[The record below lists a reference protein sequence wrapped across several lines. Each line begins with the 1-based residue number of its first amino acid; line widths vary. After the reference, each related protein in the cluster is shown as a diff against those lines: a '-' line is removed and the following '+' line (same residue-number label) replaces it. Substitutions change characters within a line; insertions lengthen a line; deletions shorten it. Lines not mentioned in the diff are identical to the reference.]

1 MRNLKITQKADGQPD
16 DNQTAVKKKRPKT
29 LLEHIECITELVEGS
44 KLSEEFF
51 KKAEKS
57 IRFVAKKMDLTSNQ
71 VALLSV
77 FVEKSDGRTIHLD
90 KLSSFIGCKHA
101 KILSMLNDIE
111 ELARRRIIRSCID
124 YDRGTEAYFKVVGK
138 LIKDLTENKVYVPEN
153 TKGLTTREVFKLAN
167 RLFYEKN
174 RSEISSSV
182 LIEELQTLLDDNPS
196 LNFCQQMKVC
206 EKMHLDENEWL
217 FFFYCCHLYVNKGED
232 CVDIQYNVD
241 DLYDEEWEYRDL
253 KINLH
258 DGDSSLLRNGLVE
271 YKNNNGFGDKDTFC
285 LTQKAI
291 EKLFADIDVKIQQ
304 AENKTDL
311 ILHPSIASKELF
323 YNAHERSQ
331 IQQLSQLL
339 DAENFLSVQQR
350 LEESG
355 LRKGFACLF
364 YGAPGTGKTETVYQ
378 IAKATGRDIMMVNI
392 SEAKSMWFGESEKRV
407 KGIFDS
413 YRAHVQSSKVAPI
426 LLFNEADAIIGKRK
440 ENAQGAVAQ
449 TENTIQNILLQE
461 MESLDGIMIATTNL
475 SQNLDRAFERRFLY
489 KIEFSKPEVEAKAK
503 IWQVMLPALRPKEA
517 LDLARHYDFSGGQIE
532 NIVRKYTV
540 ESILNGTTPS
550 LTAIHGY
557 CQSES
562 LYKTEARNSMG
573 FVTYGKEQKL
583 KTQTL
588 PLAS

>member
-16 DNQTAVKKKRPKT
+16 NNQTAVKKKKPKT

-51 KKAEKS
+51 KKAEKN

-77 FVEKSDGRTIHLD
+77 FVEKSDNGRICLFE
-90 KLSSFIGCKHA
+90 LSSFIGCKHV
-101 KILSMLNDIE
+101 KVLCLLNDID
-111 ELARRRIIRSCID
+111 ELVRRRFIRGCRYSD
-124 YDRGTEAYFKVVGK
+124 TPSFRVPPKVVQA
-138 LIKDLTENKVYVPEN
+138 LSENRIYVPDSTQNISVKELFN
-153 TKGLTTREVFKLAN
+153 HVYCLFDERED
-167 RLFYEKN
+167 
-174 RSEISSSV
+174 SDISYAV
-182 LIEELQTLLDDNPS
+182 LIEELRALLKDSPS
-196 LNFCQQMKVC
+196 LVFCRQM
-206 EKMHLDENEWL
+206 EYLEEEGLNTNEWL
-217 FFFYCCHLYVNKGED
+217 FLFYCCHQYVNHARD
-232 CVDIQYNVD
+232 CVDIDNAEN
-241 DLYDEEWEYRDL
+241 LYDGVWEHRVLRSALQNGKSNLLQNDL
-253 KINLH
+253 L
-258 DGDSSLLRNGLVE
+258 E
-271 YKNNNGFGDKDTFC
+271 YKNDKGFGDRDNFC
-285 LTQKAI
+285 LTKTAQ

-304 AENKTDL
+304 AENKIGL
-311 ILHPSIASKELF
+311 ILHPSITSKELF

-339 DAENFLSVQQR
+339 NAENFLSVQQR

-440 ENAQGAVAQ
+440 ENAHGAVHQ

-562 LYKTEARNSMG
+562 LYKTEVRNSMG
-573 FVTYGKEQKL
+573 FATYGKGQKL